1 MTDKL
6 DQSSLKDVLAAL
18 KKVTKPHQLGIQL
31 NIDSSELDT
40 IEKNHPRDNDR
51 QKTEVIKYWLR
62 NSPDASWT
70 TLASA
75 VERMGGQARLA
86 KGLRRRSGRE
96 ETSGE
101 DQFQHLS
108 DQHGEVPT
116 SEPSTT
122 STEGPR
128 RTVSLP
134 LLESVQRNILI
145 LGKREHGK
153 STLGNVLLNFNGRSN
168 ASNPDRAMSH
178 THRNSA
184 LILSQSQHKHYTLCV
199 YDHNG
204 LFEGLSSDD
213 TLYSDVPDDL
223 NLVVVVLKQGRRFDA
238 DERERLKALIAKWQ
252 IHQISAI
259 ALTHCESLS
268 EKKRK
273 SAIKQ
278 FKKDHPSIA
287 KLMGKGILAVGFP
300 DSSHIQAEPELSQ
313 RVEDDKAKL
322 RQLIYSCDDGLLI
335 SEARARSLQGS
346 DSDTTYQIEQFEGVG
361 EENEDQT
368 QTRSC
373 CSIM

>member
-6 DQSSLKDVLAAL
+6 DHLSLKDVLAAL
-18 KKVTKPHQLGIQL
+18 KKVTKPYQLGIQL

-40 IEKNHPRDNDR
+40 IEKNHPRDIDR

-62 NSPDASWT
+62 NSPDASWA

-75 VERMGGQARLA
+75 VERMGGHARLA
-86 KGLRRRSGRE
+86 KELKRRSGRE
-96 ETSGE
+96 ETYGE

-108 DQHGEVPT
+108 DEHGEVPT

-122 STEGPR
+122 SKERPR

-153 STLGNVLLNFNGRSN
+153 STLGNVLLNFNGHSN

-213 TLYSDVPDDL
+213 TLYSDIPDDL

-268 EKKRK
+268 EKERK
-273 SAIKQ
+273 STIKQ

-313 RVEDDKAKL
+313 RVEDDKASL
-322 RQLIYSCDDGLLI
+322 RQLIYSCDEGLLI
-335 SEARARSLQGS
+335 SEAQARSMQGS
-346 DSDTTYQIEQFEGVG
+346 YSDPTHQIEQFEGEG
-361 EENEDQT
+361 DKNEDQT